1 MKRRRASAQRGVALL
16 TVIFALTIILGVVD
30 YRVHLPQTHQALM
43 PPPNRFHVSS
53 TLTRWHGQPVYCI
66 TNRCHT
72 KLERVTLESWS
83 EQLVPILY
91 VGGSL
96 PDKLSTSPVNVHP
109 PVNLSPGES
118 MWIAGSQEKPYR
130 LTIMWLD
137 GKQERY
143 QVYEVP

>member
-1 MKRRRASAQRGVALL
+1 MKRRRTSAQRGVALL
-16 TVIFALTIILGVVD
+16 VVIFALAVILGVVD
-30 YRVHLPQTHQALM
+30 YRVHLTQTHQTLM

-53 TLTRWHGQPVYCI
+53 ILTRWHGQPVYRI
-66 TNRCHT
+66 TNRWHT
-72 KLERVTLESWS
+72 KLERVTVESWS

-91 VGGSL
+91 VGGSVPAKL
-96 PDKLSTSPVNVHP
+96 PTSQVHIHP
-109 PVNLSPGES
+109 PVDLSPGES

-137 GKQERY
+137 GTHERY